1 MFSMRIFPGR
11 DEGKDPLFCQMQ
23 SVRAAASIDG
33 YGLAA
38 CAWLL
43 ELFGRAG
50 RILKAAVD
58 KKEAFTPF
66 FVYFQVRASLILRVR

>member
-33 YGLAA
+33 CDLAA
-38 CAWLL
+38 FAGMLK
-43 ELFGRAG
+43 LFSS
-50 RILKAAVD
+50 AV
-58 KKEAFTPF
+58 
-66 FVYFQVRASLILRVR
+66 

>member
-33 YGLAA
+33 CDLAA
-38 CAWLL
+38 CAGLL

-50 RILKAAVD
+50 RI
-58 KKEAFTPF
+58 
-66 FVYFQVRASLILRVR
+66 

>member
-23 SVRAAASIDG
+23 CVRAAASIDG
-33 YGLAA
+33 YDLAA

-43 ELFGRAG
+43 ELFSS
-50 RILKAAVD
+50 AVLVL
-58 KKEAFTPF
+58 P
-66 FVYFQVRASLILRVR
+66 LR